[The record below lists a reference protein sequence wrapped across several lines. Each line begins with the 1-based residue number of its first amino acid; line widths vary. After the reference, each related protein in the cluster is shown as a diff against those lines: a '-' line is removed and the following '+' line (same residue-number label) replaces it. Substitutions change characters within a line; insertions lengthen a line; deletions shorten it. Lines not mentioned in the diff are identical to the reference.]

1 MISLERLKTPLVLAG
16 GLAVLVL
23 APAFVGTSANSIS
36 TLTLIVSLLL
46 VAVGMNIVMGFAGQ
60 LFLGPGAI
68 FAVSGFSCAIV
79 VNKNPHLGL
88 LEMSV
93 IGILTALVVS
103 LVFAAPALR
112 VGGFYLGMMTLYL
125 ALVVPAVGKHLDIT
139 GGDSGIALLA
149 NLDWIRP
156 LNSYALYLVG
166 VGLLVS
172 MLVFSYCILH
182 SRIGHRLIAVRDS
195 EILASS
201 LGIRAYST
209 KLYAFLLSGIPTGL
223 AAAYYVYSQQFISP
237 NSITPTMSIYILAAC
252 VIGGFGSVLGPVTG
266 GIIVL
271 GFLQYSGGLGQYQ
284 GILLGLALIAVS
296 LALPSGLPAAASKL
310 RSARRSRR
318 AAVGQTDDADSV
330 ERIPEGAV
338 AALVARPVE
347 PVRLTVEGVSRSFG
361 MIKAVDNV
369 SLTVEP
375 GTIHALIGANGSGKT
390 SLLNLVSG
398 MYAPTSGVARLGND
412 VITGKGPL
420 RPVRSGISR
429 TFQTPK
435 LSLNRTVRDNLIVA
449 IEQMEKCTD
458 LESLLRLPRG
468 RRNYRRAVTHAEAAL
483 KACGIARYADH
494 AAVEMSHGVQRLIEV
509 GRAIVV
515 SPKVVLLD
523 EPAAGLS
530 AAEMSVL
537 KTLITQLA
545 EAGVAVLII
554 EHNLNVVF
562 DVADTV
568 TVLHQGA
575 VIASGTPDEVR
586 SAASVNEAYLGA
598 GVSGQAGEMAQRGDR
613 NAGNP
618 QDPVL
623 AVRGL
628 QAGYGRLPVVN
639 GLDLDV
645 LPGEI
650 VAVLGRNGV
659 GKTTAM
665 HALGGIRF
673 GMNGGS
679 VVLDGVDISH
689 LRPDRIAAAGLALV
703 PEGRRISLTMSVDE
717 NLRLGAFVHG
727 RLSAGEMQNRL
738 DSVYDLFPALRLKR
752 AEAASQLSGGQQQMV
767 AVGQALMA
775 DPKVLLLDEPTA
787 GLAPKL
793 CDELYEAL
801 HVLAGRSLGVVVV
814 DQSVDRSLHNADR
827 FIVVEDGQ
835 EVAAGSCREAGS
847 RERISQIMLG
857 ATDEA
862 EAV

>member
-1 MISLERLKTPLVLAG
+1 MPLIARLKTPLALLG
-16 GLAVLVL
+16 GLAALVF
-23 APAFVGTSANSIS
+23 APAFLGTSANSIS
-36 TLTLIVSLLL
+36 TLTLVVSLLL
-46 VAVGMNIVMGFAGQ
+46 VGVGMNIVMGFAGQ

-88 LEMSV
+88 LEMSA
-93 IGILTALVVS
+93 IGVLTALVVS

-125 ALVVPAVGKHLDIT
+125 ALVVPAVGKHIDIT

-156 LNSYALYLVG
+156 LNGYALYLVG
-166 VGLLVS
+166 VGLLVL
-172 MLVFSYCILH
+172 MLAFSYGILH
-182 SRIGHRLIAVRDS
+182 SRIGHRLITVRDS

-201 LGIRAYST
+201 LGIRGYST
-209 KLYAFLLSGIPTGL
+209 KLYAFLLGGIPTGL
-223 AAAYYVYSQQFISP
+223 AAAFYVYSQQFISP

-284 GILLGLALIAVS
+284 GILLGLVLIAVS
-296 LALPSGLPAAASKL
+296 LVLPSGLPAAISKL
-310 RSARRSRR
+310 RATGRDRRVVS
-318 AAVGQTDDADSV
+318 GQTDDPESV
-330 ERIPEGAV
+330 ERISEGAV
-338 AALVARPVE
+338 AALVTPPVE
-347 PVRLTVEGVSRSFG
+347 PVSLVVEGLSRSFG
-361 MIKAVDNV
+361 TIKAVDDV

-398 MYAPTSGVARLGND
+398 MYTPTSGVARLGD
-412 VITGKGPL
+412 VAVTGRGPL
-420 RPVRSGISR
+420 RPVRSGIAR

-449 IEQMEKCTD
+449 IEQAEKCTD

-468 RRNYRRAVTHAEAAL
+468 RRNHRCAVARAEAAL
-483 KACGIARYADH
+483 EACGIARFAHH
-494 AAVEMSHGVQRLIEV
+494 AAGETSHGVQRLIEV
-509 GRAIVV
+509 ARALVV
-515 SPKVVLLD
+515 NPKVVLLD

-530 AAEMSVL
+530 AAEMSIL

-545 EAGVAVLII
+545 EAGVAVFII

-586 SAASVNEAYLGA
+586 SAASVTQAYLGA
-598 GVSGQAGEMAQRGDR
+598 GVSGHPGATRARGKQSAGSHQ
-613 NAGNP
+613 N
-618 QDPVL
+618 PVL
-623 AVRGL
+623 TVRGL
-628 QAGYGRLPVVN
+628 QAGYGKLPVVT

-650 VAVLGRNGV
+650 LAVLGRNGV
-659 GKTTAM
+659 GKTTTL
-665 HALGGIRF
+665 HALGGFRF
-673 GMNGGS
+673 GLNGGS
-679 VVLDGVDISH
+679 VVLDSVDISS
-689 LRPDRIAAAGLALV
+689 LRADRIAAAGLALV
-703 PEGRRISLTMSVDE
+703 PEGRRISLTMSIEE

-727 RLSAGEMQNRL
+727 RLSARDMQTRL
-738 DSVYDLFPALRLKR
+738 DSVYELFPALHLKR
-752 AEAASQLSGGQQQMV
+752 ADAASQLSGGQQQMV

-775 DPKVLLLDEPTA
+775 DPKVVLLDEPTA

-801 HVLAGRSLGVVVV
+801 HTLTERSLGVIVV

-827 FIVVEDGQ
+827 FLVLEDGQ

-847 RERISQIMLG
+847 REKISQIMLG
-857 ATDEA
+857 VAA
-862 EAV
+862 EAAVV